1 MDCPFPDVSDETIKK
16 LGKIVKTYPNYE
28 KFSHLFLGY
37 LDKGK
42 QILNPNMELFGVLS
56 HGYFCRENFLF
67 KYKSNHD
74 SILSCSDVIFQDL
87 SRCHY
92 GSCVLDLLQFIFTS
106 VDLQVRNNFMADFVC
121 SVYYDNFV
129 KTVQS
134 ISSKIVIFSQ
144 NDFINEFNKNI
155 MYGFFFSAE
164 IHTFLYLE
172 ARDSSEDEEVA
183 DAKYEKNIIALLR
196 DVLQFMMCA
205 RATTI

>member
-1 MDCPFPDVSDETIKK
+1 
-16 LGKIVKTYPNYE
+16 
-28 KFSHLFLGY
+28 
-37 LDKGK
+37 
-42 QILNPNMELFGVLS
+42 
-56 HGYFCRENFLF
+56 
-67 KYKSNHD
+67 
-74 SILSCSDVIFQDL
+74 
-87 SRCHY
+87 
-92 GSCVLDLLQFIFTS
+92 
-106 VDLQVRNNFMADFVC
+106 MADFVC

-183 DAKYEKNIIALLR
+183 AEADVKYEKNILALLR

-205 RATTI
+205 RATNI